1 MRTISLKRILRI
13 GILAAALVIVAA
25 AAPGAQQT
33 TPAAKTGKKS
43 AAAPA
48 ATRTVH
54 AEAKPDKVP
63 VTTSSKEARH
73 DYELGMMHRE
83 DLLFDE
89 EGLNDF
95 RRAVK
100 TDPNFALGHATI
112 AFFSDDP
119 REEKHEILVAR
130 QTLAHAVPDE
140 KLLIR
145 FMIGT
150 KDGDL
155 IPAISAMNDLLAS
168 YPKDSRLGNL
178 YAEWLLAVQENY
190 DHAAEVL
197 QHVLKVDPN
206 YYPALNNLAYCYSL
220 SGDYSK
226 TASLM
231 EQYVSQLPGQPNP
244 QDSYGELL
252 RMAGDFKDSIEHYRQ
267 ALFIAPSFTTSQLG
281 IASNYAFMGDQE
293 RARVEYLRA
302 ISMTKERTT
311 KLQYRMLWAMTYF
324 RAGQQDEA
332 RKAYDQL
339 ALLAHKEDLAVDEA
353 ECYRTMAL
361 FNPDAEGA
369 LKDLDKAQGVLSQK
383 HELPRA
389 DRESE
394 LATILQTRSFV
405 AARAGNSD
413 VAEKALALLAPIA
426 EKSRSNVIQASY
438 HATNGAVLFLQG
450 KYSEAMAELQEDPR
464 DPLSLQLLADA
475 QNKGGLTADSAKTL
489 ATLAAINDERVET
502 AAVAQAVRDA
512 IKRNN
517 PASTQA
523 NTPEEPDHR

>member
-1 MRTISLKRILRI
+1 MRNISLKRILRI
-13 GILAAALVIVAA
+13 GILAAALVVVAA

-33 TPAAKTGKKS
+33 KPASKAGKNSAAQPAAK
-43 AAAPA
+43 
-48 ATRTVH
+48 TVH

-73 DYELGMMHRE
+73 DYELGMLHRE

-89 EGLNDF
+89 EGLNEF

-100 TDPNFALGHATI
+100 VDPNFALGHATI

-119 REEKHEILVAR
+119 REEKREILLAK

-145 FMIGT
+145 WMVGT

-155 IPAISAMNDLLAS
+155 IPAISAMNDLRAS
-168 YPKDSRLGNL
+168 YPKDSRLGNM
-178 YAEWLLAVQENY
+178 YAEWLLAVQLNY
-190 DHAAEVL
+190 ERAEEVL
-197 QHVLKVDPN
+197 QHVLKADPG
-206 YYPALNNLAYCYSL
+206 YYPSLNNLAYCYSL

-267 ALFIAPSFTTSQLG
+267 ALFISPAFTTSQLG

-324 RAGQQDEA
+324 RAGQQEEA
-332 RKAYDQL
+332 RKAYAEL
-339 ALLAHKEDLAVDEA
+339 AALAHKEDLAVSEA
-353 ECYRTMAL
+353 ECYRAMAL
-361 FNPDAEGA
+361 FNPSPEGA
-369 LKDLDKAQGVLSQK
+369 LKDLEKAQGVLSQK

-389 DRESE
+389 ERETE
-394 LATILQTRSFV
+394 LATILQTRSFI
-405 AARAGNSD
+405 AARAGMSD
-413 VAEKALALLAPIA
+413 VAEKALAQLAPMA
-426 EKSRSNVIQASY
+426 EKSRSNVIQAAY
-438 HATNGAVLFLQG
+438 HSANGAVLLLQG
-450 KYSEAMAELQEDPR
+450 KYAEAVPEFQEDPR

-475 QNKGGLTADSAKTL
+475 QSKAGQAADSTKTL
-489 ATLAAINDERVET
+489 ATLAAINDERIET
-502 AAVAQAVRDA
+502 AAVAQPVRDA

-523 NTPEEPDHR
+523 NTPE

>member
-1 MRTISLKRILRI
+1 M
-13 GILAAALVIVAA
+13 
-25 AAPGAQQT
+25 
-33 TPAAKTGKKS
+33 
-43 AAAPA
+43 
-48 ATRTVH
+48 
-54 AEAKPDKVP
+54 
-63 VTTSSKEARH
+63 
-73 DYELGMMHRE
+73 
-83 DLLFDE
+83 
-89 EGLNDF
+89 
-95 RRAVK
+95 
-100 TDPNFALGHATI
+100 
-112 AFFSDDP
+112 
-119 REEKHEILVAR
+119 
-130 QTLAHAVPDE
+130 
-140 KLLIR
+140 
-145 FMIGT
+145 
-150 KDGDL
+150 
-155 IPAISAMNDLLAS
+155 
-168 YPKDSRLGNL
+168 
-178 YAEWLLAVQENY
+178 AVQENY

-361 FNPDAEGA
+361 FNP
-369 LKDLDKAQGVLSQK
+369 
-383 HELPRA
+383 RC
-389 DRESE
+389 
-394 LATILQTRSFV
+394 
-405 AARAGNSD
+405 
-413 VAEKALALLAPIA
+413 
-426 EKSRSNVIQASY
+426 
-438 HATNGAVLFLQG
+438 
-450 KYSEAMAELQEDPR
+450 
-464 DPLSLQLLADA
+464 
-475 QNKGGLTADSAKTL
+475 
-489 ATLAAINDERVET
+489 
-502 AAVAQAVRDA
+502 
-512 IKRNN
+512 
-517 PASTQA
+517 
-523 NTPEEPDHR
+523 